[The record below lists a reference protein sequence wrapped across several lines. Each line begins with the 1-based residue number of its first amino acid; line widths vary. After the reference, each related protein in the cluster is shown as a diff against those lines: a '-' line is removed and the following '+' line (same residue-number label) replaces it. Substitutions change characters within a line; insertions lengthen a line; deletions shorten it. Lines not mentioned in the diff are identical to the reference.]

1 MHRTWIHLVA
11 ATALLTVAAV
21 ANAQGQAPGSP
32 PRAPRVGG
40 VSNNTTPKVQDA
52 GLEATPLDFELLGMR
67 FRPPA
72 GSVMRADG
80 QGANAVWI
88 VSERSETPRYI
99 LRITRLVASE
109 PTSSPARQIDA
120 LVRSVSERPAP
131 DTVFAV
137 LDREEFTLGER
148 PAASLYTS
156 LREGSGEDEVSAV
169 QGYFMVQIA
178 PNEFIVISS
187 LVAEQDFRAVRP
199 LLDRSFRTIE
209 IEDPGVVA
217 AARDARVQRGAALLA
232 SLDEA
237 SLRKALD
244 LPAAG
249 GAAPAPRWFRMT
261 RTLGDG
267 SVREEGYMT
276 LLAVE
281 AEQGVANPDRAP
293 KEWTA
298 EEREKGLAVRV
309 QMRILGDE
317 RGNTFIDTDARY
329 WMRWDRGREFW
340 TVRTTARS
348 GKTSKTSS
356 QLGIRT
362 EPSAGMPRPTLQVA
376 TVNLDVPAEEPKR
389 WNIPTAYLSQAE
401 SLLLP
406 RLLPRPDAP
415 VDLGFYWFD
424 ARSGRMTQRM
434 DRVRPSGAGFMLET
448 RATLEAPFLEQRCD
462 ADGQVERRAA
472 DDGTVIESIDPKA
485 LVELWQRKGLP
496 TQ

>member
-1 MHRTWIHLVA
+1 MRRAPLHLVA
-11 ATALLTVAAV
+11 AAALLTAGVVPPAMAQAPQPPRKPVV
-21 ANAQGQAPGSP
+21 ANKTAPQAP
-32 PRAPRVGG
+32 
-40 VSNNTTPKVQDA
+40 QD
-52 GLEATPLDFELLGMR
+52 GLETTPLDFELLGMR

-88 VSERSETPRYI
+88 VSERAETPRYI
-99 LRITRLVASE
+99 LRVTRLVASE
-109 PTSSPARQIDA
+109 PTSSPARQIDS
-120 LVRSVSERPAP
+120 LIKSVSERPSP

-137 LDREEFTLGER
+137 LDREEFTLGDR

-178 PNEFIVISS
+178 PNEFVVISS
-187 LVAEQDFRAVRP
+187 LVAEQDFRGVRG

-209 IEDPGVVA
+209 IEDPTVVA

-237 SLRKALD
+237 ALRKAMD
-244 LPAAG
+244 APGPG
-249 GAAPAPRWFRMT
+249 GAPPTPHWFRMT

-267 SVREEGYMT
+267 TVREEGYMT
-276 LLAVE
+276 ILAVE
-281 AEQGVANPDRAP
+281 AEQGAANPDRSA

-317 RGNTFIDTDARY
+317 RGTTMVDTDARY

-362 EPSAGMPRPTLQVA
+362 EPSAGMPKPTLQVA

-401 SLLLP
+401 ALLLP

-434 DRVRPSGAGFMLET
+434 DRVRPSGAGFLLET

-462 ADGQVERRAA
+462 AAGQVERRAA
-472 DDGTVIESIDPKA
+472 DDGTVIEAIEPKA
-485 LVELWQRKGLP
+485 LLELWQRKGLP